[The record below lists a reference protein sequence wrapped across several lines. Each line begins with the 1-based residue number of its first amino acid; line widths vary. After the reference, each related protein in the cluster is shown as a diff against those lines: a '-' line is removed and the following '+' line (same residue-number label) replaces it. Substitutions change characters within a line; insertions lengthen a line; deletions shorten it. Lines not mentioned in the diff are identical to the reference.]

1 MTLPLPP
8 EMADGLHRYG
18 VRVYYEDT
26 DAGGIVYHAN
36 YLRFAERARTESLRA
51 MGLPHNIMM
60 LQYGMIFVVRRV
72 EVDYQR
78 PARLD
83 EWLTVVTAAVE
94 VGAASLILRQSILR
108 DSETIAVLGLTLV
121 SIRAETGRAER
132 MPAPWRLALTAM
144 KTAAGPSQGQAG

>member
-1 MTLPLPP
+1 MSTSLPP
-8 EMADGLHRYG
+8 DMADGLHRYG
-18 VRVYYEDT
+18 VRIYYEDT

-36 YLRFAERARTESLRA
+36 YLRYAERGRTEALRA
-51 MGLPHNIMM
+51 MGIPHNMMM

-83 EWLTVVTAAVE
+83 DWLTVVTKTTRL
-94 VGAASLILRQSILR
+94 GGASLDLQQTILREA
-108 DSETIAVLGLTLV
+108 ETIAVVGLTLV

-132 MPAPWRLALTAM
+132 MPAPWRMALTAM
-144 KTAAGPSQGQAG
+144 QEAAGPG

>member
-1 MTLPLPP
+1 MTPPLPP

-51 MGLPHNIMM
+51 MGLPHDMMM
-60 LQYGMIFVVRRV
+60 LQHGMIFVVRRV

-108 DSETIAVLGLTLV
+108 NSETIAVLGLTLV

-144 KTAAGPSQGQAG
+144 KTAAGH

>member
-1 MTLPLPP
+1 MPSSLPP
-8 EMADGLHRYG
+8 DMADGLHRYG
-18 VRVYYEDT
+18 VRIYYEDT

-36 YLRFAERARTESLRA
+36 HLRYAERGRTEALRA
-51 MGLPHNIMM
+51 MGIPHNMMM

-83 EWLTVVTAAVE
+83 DWLTVVTKATRL
-94 VGAASLILRQSILR
+94 GGASLDLQQTIMRET
-108 DSETIAVLGLTLV
+108 ETIAVVGLTLV

-144 KTAAGPSQGQAG
+144 QEAAGPG